1 MEKITEVSA
10 TPNTGWE
17 FVNWTENGNV
27 VSTTPQ
33 FTFEVTKDVHLV
45 ANFQKK
51 TFIIEIGL
59 SGNGSVSGGGS
70 YLYGDEA
77 TLVATPDKHFKFVG
91 WFIGEDLLSD
101 SETFTFTVEDNMNV
115 TAKFEEIFYNV
126 TLEANPVEGGTVSG
140 GGLV

>member
-1 MEKITEVSA
+1 MEKMTEVSA
-10 TPNTGWE
+10 TPNKGWE
-17 FVNWTENGNV
+17 FLNWTENGDV
-27 VSTTPQ
+27 VSTEPQ

-59 SGNGSVSGGGS
+59 SGSGSISGDGS

-77 TLVATPDKHFKFVG
+77 TLVATPEENFKFVG
-91 WFIGEDLLSD
+91 WFLGEDLLSD
-101 SETFTFTVEDNMNV
+101 DETFTFNVEDNMSI

-126 TLEANPVEGGTVSG
+126 TLEAKPSEGGEVSG
-140 GGLV
+140 GGLI